1 MPSNP
6 QTSSTSRPVIYITT
20 PPPRVQAP
28 SPPPPV
34 YHMTPPPAIVEARV
48 TPPAPGYLV
57 TSPPDPGCCPR
68 VLVSL
73 YPPCDRVQAAKA
85 GLYTLMEDSLT
96 WAGTNTSFPVY
107 RQQQLDNGE
116 VNFLYYFSVP
126 GSWSGWL
133 IGPRRGGSRGGL
145 LSETGARCPGEA
157 THAQWS
163 YYSPDR
169 GFTRGDIRVTCAAL
183 GAGVEDNTRWL
194 NIVSLIIEL

>member
-6 QTSSTSRPVIYITT
+6 RTSSTLRPVIYITT
-20 PPPRVQAP
+20 PPPRVLAP

-57 TSPPDPGCCPR
+57 TNAPDIRCCPR

-73 YPPCDRVQAAKA
+73 SPPCDQVQAAKA

-96 WAGTNTSFPVY
+96 WTGTNTTFPVY
-107 RQQQLDNGE
+107 RQHQQLGDAE

-163 YYSPDR
+163 YYAPDR
-169 GFTRGDIRVTCAAL
+169 GFTRGDIRVTCAAR
-183 GAGVEDNTRWL
+183 GAETDNTR
-194 NIVSLIIEL
+194 